1 MSSPTQPAS
10 CQVSCKFCLFT
21 FHNNWMTDGVLVL
34 HTFCL
39 KADGSFEKST
49 DVVRATGSV
58 SSRQSQDEVVAGAAR
73 PFSQDPT

>member
-1 MSSPTQPAS
+1 
-10 CQVSCKFCLFT
+10 
-21 FHNNWMTDGVLVL
+21 MTDGVLVL

-49 DVVRATGSV
+49 DVVRAIGSV